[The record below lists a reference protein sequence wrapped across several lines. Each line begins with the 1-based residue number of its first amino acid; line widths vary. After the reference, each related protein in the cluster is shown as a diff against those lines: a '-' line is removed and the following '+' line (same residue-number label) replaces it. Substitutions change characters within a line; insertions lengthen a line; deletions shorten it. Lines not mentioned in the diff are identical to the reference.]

1 MHNYYQST
9 ELKQSSDTNRPLR
22 DGDDEEE
29 YGPRATPT
37 PTLTAAAIAEAAAE
51 GDDQITST
59 TTTTICSSDSE
70 RDHSLMTSTI
80 FWEFFYPS
88 PFLCLKFMS
97 LKSAKLGAFF
107 DPASPQDGRH
117 MCMPPKRRKKKTRR
131 VKAKSVCPTLL
142 SRFMTTEKVQSFQGK

>member
-59 TTTTICSSDSE
+59 TTTTTTTICSSDSE
-70 RDHSLMTSTI
+70 
-80 FWEFFYPS
+80 EE
-88 PFLCLKFMS
+88 K
-97 LKSAKLGAFF
+97 
-107 DPASPQDGRH
+107 
-117 MCMPPKRRKKKTRR
+117 KRR
-131 VKAKSVCPTLL
+131 VEEAKSL
-142 SRFMTTEKVQSFQGK
+142 SVPLYFRGL